1 MPVLLPPPE
10 DLPRIH
16 ATKRLPTKHG
26 PTESTQALITLDDPA
41 LLSALP
47 ETHLS
52 PAYHRNCEGVFMAPD
67 DLPIDSPAED
77 STKSPGTK
85 PPLQKHDRSRIGPEA
100 EVRGGA
106 EEPED
111 EPLEQVKRRE
121 RPKP

>member
-1 MPVLLPPPE
+1 
-10 DLPRIH
+10 
-16 ATKRLPTKHG
+16 
-26 PTESTQALITLDDPA
+26 
-41 LLSALP
+41 
-47 ETHLS
+47 
-52 PAYHRNCEGVFMAPD
+52 MAPD

-85 PPLQKHDRSRIGPEA
+85 PPLQQHDRSRIGPEA